1 MSSSKM
7 LSKGL
12 DTEVIIGKAAAAA
25 LEKNVAVYFDTDGV
39 SLIVATNSIPDGAIG
54 GITKEAI
61 PKGKYGEVVK
71 AGYMK
76 CLVTTD
82 GTYDLLVGSSL
93 TPTTTGRLIW
103 KADVGAVG
111 EKFIAMQT
119 LAISQTDAEI
129 LIKVRC

>member
-12 DTEVIIGKAAAAA
+12 DASVLIGKAVAAEIA
-25 LEKNVAVYFDTDGV
+25 KNVAVYFDTDGV

-54 GITKEAI
+54 GITKEII
-61 PKGKYGEVVK
+61 PKGKYGEIV
-71 AGYMK
+71 ASGYMK

-82 GTYDLLVGSSL
+82 GSHALIVGSSL
-93 TPTTTGRLIW
+93 SSTTTGRLVW
-103 KADVGAVG
+103 KADAGAVG

-119 LAISQTDAEI
+119 LAISQTDATI